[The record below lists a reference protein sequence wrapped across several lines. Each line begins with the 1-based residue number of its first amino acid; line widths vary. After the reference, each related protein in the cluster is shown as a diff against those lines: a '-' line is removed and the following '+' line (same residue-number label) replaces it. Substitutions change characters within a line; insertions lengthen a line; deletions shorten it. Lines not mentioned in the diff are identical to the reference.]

1 MLGDNCNHTPVVKY
15 SVYRL
20 VINNLKYYL
29 KYTKALLRRKKAK
42 LLFPD
47 DIKVGLM
54 NDGYELKG
62 LESLCTD

>member
-1 MLGDNCNHTPVVKY
+1 M
-15 SVYRL
+15 YRL
-20 VINNLKYYL
+20 AINNLKYYL
-29 KYTKALLRRKKAK
+29 KYTKAYLRRKKAK

-62 LESLCTD
+62 LESL